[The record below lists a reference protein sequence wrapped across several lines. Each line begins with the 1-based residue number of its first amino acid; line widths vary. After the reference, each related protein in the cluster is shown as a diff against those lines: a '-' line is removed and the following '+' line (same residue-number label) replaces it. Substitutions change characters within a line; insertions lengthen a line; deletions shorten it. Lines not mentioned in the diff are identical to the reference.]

1 MSAETSYT
9 VEIDPTDIE
18 ASLEFVLDRI
28 VFVNEE
34 VKKKLVRYEIN
45 IATAEA
51 TLYCEPF

>member
-45 IATAEA
+45 IATAET